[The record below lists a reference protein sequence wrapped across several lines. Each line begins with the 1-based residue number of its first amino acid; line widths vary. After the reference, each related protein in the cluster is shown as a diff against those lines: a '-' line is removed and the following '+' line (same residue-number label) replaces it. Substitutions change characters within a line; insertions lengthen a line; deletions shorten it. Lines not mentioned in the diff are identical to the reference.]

1 MERNICISKSMLSS
15 NNHFGKKHPWII
27 GVKDIIAIMSQTT
40 TIARKVIKRYD
51 RDWQGQCG

>member
-27 GVKDIIAIMSQTT
+27 GVKDIIAIMSQTAT
-40 TIARKVIKRYD
+40 MARKVIKTYD
-51 RDWQGQCG
+51 RD